1 MSKIPDFDDL
11 PEVKGMPKGKRGKNK
26 QMKRFH

>member
-11 PEVKGMPKGKRGKNK
+11 PEVKGMPKGKRGNNK
-26 QMKRFH
+26 QKKGFH